1 MDLLT
6 LYEMIKSYFM
16 DGKTLIFIFA
26 LLSLIQVSP
35 VKINPW
41 SWLLRMIRSGLGI
54 SELSE
59 SVKKLTAYMDEQDI
73 LNARRRILRFNDELL
88 QDIRHSR
95 EMFDNVLDDITA
107 YEHYCN
113 QHKDFKNHKVSLAI
127 ENVNRVYKE
136 CMIEHSFL

>member
-6 LYEMIKSYFM
+6 LWGWITGHMNGGFF
-16 DGKTLIFIFA
+16 LIMGGVLA
-26 LLSLIQVSP
+26 SLIQVSP
-35 VKINPW
+35 ININPW

-59 SVKKLTAYMDEQDI
+59 SVKKLTAQMDEQDI

-113 QHKDFKNHKVSLAI
+113 QHKDFKNHKVALAI

>member
-1 MDLLT
+1 MDLLA

-35 VKINPW
+35 LKINPW

-59 SVKKLTAYMDEQDI
+59 SVKKLTDHMDEEDI

-113 QHKDFKNHKVSLAI
+113 QHKDFKNQKVTLAI